1 MGTFYAGPLTIC
13 MVAMSFKLPGDTMH
27 QQATSISKSVG
38 MTKGI
43 GWKAS
48 LLHRALAILGSIDL
62 LC

>member
-1 MGTFYAGPLTIC
+1 